1 MFLTRATRAAKTDTS
16 YREQRTSTKYNEY
29 TLTNNAINAPS
40 HTMNPPQQTINSLKD
55 AVSETFLSS
64 LREFQ

>member
-1 MFLTRATRAAKTDTS
+1 M
-16 YREQRTSTKYNEY
+16 
-29 TLTNNAINAPS
+29 NNAHQPNIMSTPLQTMPISAPS